1 MQERDLQGK
10 PEAEKTVTDDGNI
23 APEAEKTVTDDGNIA
38 PEAEKKEG
46 QK

>member
-1 MQERDLQGK
+1 M
-10 PEAEKTVTDDGNI
+10 TDDGNI